1 MSAPPSPHGADR
13 WQTVEAIFHDVA
25 DLDAGPARD
34 AQVLARCGGD
44 QLLVADVQALLAGDA
59 LASAAEAPGDPHL
72 GLRLGAYQIDA
83 LIARGG
89 MAAVYSAFRAD
100 DQFHQRVAIKIMDLR
115 LSDAA
120 LVARFKAE
128 RQLLA
133 TLEHPAL
140 TRLLDG
146 GVTAIGEPY
155 LVMEFVDGV
164 ALDQHC
170 DRAGLDT
177 AARVRLFIDVCA
189 GVTFAHGKRVVHRD
203 LKPSNI
209 LVTADGHVKVVDFGT
224 ATLLEPDRLAT
235 VSRAPLTPAYASPE
249 QLTGQ
254 PVGVA
259 SDQYS
264 LGLVLYEL
272 LTGAPAFSDR
282 GSLMASMERA
292 LAGTPPTTLP
302 DAVTNAAAAA
312 RATSLSQLRATLQ
325 GDLEAVV
332 STALSA
338 AHEDRYPSVDE
349 MANELRRWLDG
360 VPVARRGLSRATRRT
375 RALSAVAVVLLS
387 LAVVTLTWPLRQ
399 TTAAVAGSFT
409 LPEEAVSIAVL
420 PVSNLTG
427 DPTLDAF
434 IDVLADDM
442 AEALTRAPAVRVTA
456 RTSTLAY
463 RSTPRDIRAV
473 GAALGVQHVVEGTV
487 DRSGTALNVTLRAT
501 RTSDGAEVWTSS
513 VETVATDMFVL
524 AQQAAVGVLGA
535 IDTRVDTAA
544 IQSDVTSPHDARAR
558 DAYAQGR
565 HFTRLATPAGYEAAK
580 RAFEECIR
588 IEPAFGRCHSG
599 WGVVRSYLLA
609 AAGPVSA
616 GDLGE
621 AERAME
627 RAVELEPG
635 NATALANLGGVDI
648 LYRYDW
654 LAARAKY
661 LRAVQISPR
670 LALEAYAG
678 GLALVGRLRDAEAL
692 YRKALEWDPLSLAL
706 HFKVAGVI
714 TAQGRFD
721 DALAHYLTVDSIAP
735 GHPATH
741 YARVLLYA
749 WKGDVDKAHASL
761 DALQAVASGS
771 SLVTAATVILLEHRG
786 RHAEALHELQVW
798 EAGAGQ
804 QQPYLLGACYAQLR
818 RPTDAGKW
826 LLVAIERHD
835 PSAAVLVMDWGLEPI
850 RRAPEFRTVWRAV
863 PKLTVEAAYPG
874 GRERP

>member
-1 MSAPPSPHGADR
+1 MSAPPAPQRGDR
-13 WQTVEAIFHDVA
+13 WQTVEAIFHDLA
-25 DLDAGPARD
+25 DLEAGPARD
-34 AQVLARCGGD
+34 AVVLARCGGD
-44 QLLVADVQALLAGDA
+44 PSLVADVQALLAGDA
-59 LASAAEAPGDPHL
+59 FAARDVPPRDPHL
-72 GLRLGAYQIDA
+72 GLRLGAYRIEA

-89 MAAVYSAFRAD
+89 MAAVYSASRAD
-100 DQFHQRVAIKIMDLR
+100 DQFQQRVAIKIMDLR
-115 LSDAA
+115 LSDAD

-146 GVTAIGEPY
+146 GVTPVGEPY

-170 DRAGLDT
+170 DRAGLDI
-177 AARVRLFIDVCA
+177 AARVRLFTDVCA
-189 GVTFAHGKRVVHRD
+189 GVAFAHGKRVVHRD

-224 ATLLEPDRLAT
+224 ATLLEPDRLST

-254 PVGVA
+254 PVGTA

-302 DAVTNAAAAA
+302 DAVTAAAASA
-312 RATSLSQLRATLQ
+312 RATSPSQLRTALQ

-332 STALSA
+332 STALSPA
-338 AHEDRYPSVDE
+338 PADRYPSVDE
-349 MANELRRWLDG
+349 MAVDLQRWLAG
-360 VPVARRGLSRATRRT
+360 VAVTRVGRQRATGRART
-375 RALSAVAVVLLS
+375 LSGVAAVLLS
-387 LAVVTLTWPLRQ
+387 LAVVALTWPLRYP
-399 TTAAVAGSFT
+399 AAAASLLT
-409 LPEEAVSIAVL
+409 LSEARVSIAVL
-420 PVSNLTG
+420 PVSNLTS

-442 AEALTRAPAVRVTA
+442 AEALTRATAVRVTA

-487 DRSGTALNVTLRAT
+487 TRSGTALKVTLRAT
-501 RTSDGAEVWTSS
+501 RTSDGAEVWASS
-513 VETVATDMFVL
+513 VDTVATDMFVL

-588 IEPAFGRCHSG
+588 TEPAFGRCHSG
-599 WGVVRSYLLA
+599 WGVVRSYILA

-635 NATALANLGGVDI
+635 NATALANLGGFDI

-654 LAARAKY
+654 PAARAKY

-749 WKGDVDKAHASL
+749 WKGDVDKAQASL

-771 SLVTAATVILLEHRG
+771 YLVTAATVILLEHSG

-804 QQPYLLGACYAQLR
+804 QQPYLLGACYAQLK
-818 RPTDAGKW
+818 RPTDAAKW

-863 PKLTVEAAYPG
+863 PKLTVDAAYPG
-874 GRERP
+874 GRESP